1 MRRSTMVAL
10 GVAALL
16 ASAAAQPAFAG
27 YGALAYDEANGK
39 YGLSANEATQAKAE
53 EVAIKICGGDK
64 CKIVFRAA
72 AKECGAI
79 ATAESG
85 NAWGAGKRPQRAAA
99 ELDAIQNCQKRTKGQ
114 CKLRGAECNK

>member
-1 MRRSTMVAL
+1 MRRSTMIAL
-10 GVAALL
+10 GVAAFL
-16 ASAAAQPAFAG
+16 ASAAAQPALAG
-27 YGALAYDEANGK
+27 YGALAQDEATGK
-39 YGLSANEATQAKAE
+39 YGLSANEESQKKAE
-53 EVAIKICGGDK
+53 DVAMKICGADK
-64 CKIVFRAA
+64 CKIVFQTK

-85 NAWGAGKRPQRAAA
+85 NAWVAGKRPQRAAA

>member
-1 MRRSTMVAL
+1 MHRSTMIAL
-10 GVAALL
+10 GVAGFL

-27 YGALAYDEANGK
+27 YGALAQDEGTGK
-39 YGLSANEATQAKAE
+39 YGLSANEETQKKADDVAK
-53 EVAIKICGGDK
+53 KICGGDK
-64 CKIVFRAA
+64 CKIVFQTK

>member
-1 MRRSTMVAL
+1 MRRSTMIAL
-10 GVAALL
+10 GIAAFLS
-16 ASAAAQPAFAG
+16 SAAAQPAFAG
-27 YGALAYDEANGK
+27 YGALAYDETSGK
-39 YGLSANEATQAKAE
+39 YGLSSNEGTQAKAE
-53 EVAIKICGGDK
+53 EVAKKICGADN

-99 ELDAIQNCQKRTKGQ
+99 ELAAIQNCQKRTKGQ
-114 CKLRGAECNK
+114 CKVRGAECNK